1 VGLAALLVVFGVVI
15 VVAVRAVRGPNR
27 VLAMTILASLPGLL
41 VDTYLI
47 KNFPVSL
54 LWWVAVF
61 MLLVLEAERTTG
73 QSAT

>member
-1 VGLAALLVVFGVVI
+1 
-15 VVAVRAVRGPNR
+15 
-27 VLAMTILASLPGLL
+27 MTVLASLPGLL

-61 MLLVLEAERTTG
+61 MLLVLEAERTAGRST
-73 QSAT
+73 T